1 MSKMEAKK
9 YEKKMNLGFLA
20 ATISFIL
27 FYFVARAILE
37 SQNLT
42 TALRV
47 FVALFP
53 VPFYV
58 WFLVSF
64 VRNVRGLDE
73 LERKIQLE
81 ALALAFPLAMLL
93 IFTLGLMELA
103 IDLPKED
110 WSYRHIWAMMPV
122 LYFGSIVLA
131 RKKYQ

>member
-1 MSKMEAKK
+1 MEARKH
-9 YEKKMNLGFLA
+9 EKKMNLGFLT
-20 ATISFIL
+20 ATVSFIL
-27 FYFVARAILE
+27 FYFVARATLE
-37 SQNLT
+37 SQNLN

-58 WFLVSF
+58 WFMTAF

-73 LERKIQLE
+73 LERRIQLE

-93 IFTLGLMELA
+93 IFTLGLLELA

-110 WSYRHIWAMMPV
+110 WSYRHVWAMMPV
-122 LYFGSIVLA
+122 LYFGSIVFA

>member
-1 MSKMEAKK
+1 METTKH
-9 YEKKMNLGFLA
+9 EKKMNLGFLA
-20 ATISFIL
+20 ATVSFIL
-27 FYFVARAILE
+27 FYFAARAALE
-37 SQNLT
+37 SQGLAT
-42 TALRV
+42 SIRV
-47 FVALFP
+47 AVALFP
-53 VPFYV
+53 VPFYI
-58 WFLVSF
+58 WFMVAF

-103 IDLPKED
+103 VDLPKED

-122 LYFGSIVLA
+122 LYFGGIAFA